1 MSEII
6 HSVNHDASADDAGL
20 RRRLF
25 RGMCGAIALA
35 VVAGAMFATWR
46 VATGLLLGGLL
57 SLFNH
62 HWLRTSVA
70 AILSGT
76 DASAAELRGRI
87 KWRFILRYFI
97 VAAIVCAAVML
108 NVVTVWATIAGLC
121 AFAVALMIEASA
133 QMYAAIVHREKF

>member
-6 HSVNHDASADDAGL
+6 HSMSQDAIADDANL
-20 RRRLF
+20 KRRLF
-25 RGMCGAIALA
+25 RSMCAAIALA
-35 VVAGAMFATWR
+35 VAAGAMFATWR
-46 VATGLLLGGLL
+46 VAAGLLLGGLL

-70 AILSGT
+70 AILSAAGV
-76 DASAAELRGRI
+76 SAGELRGRI

-97 VAAIVCAAVML
+97 LATIVCAAVTL
-108 NVVTVWATIAGLC
+108 NVVSVWATLAGLC
-121 AFAVALMIEASA
+121 AFVVALMIEASV

>member
-1 MSEII
+1 
-6 HSVNHDASADDAGL
+6 
-20 RRRLF
+20 
-25 RGMCGAIALA
+25 MCVAIALA

-76 DASAAELRGRI
+76 GASAEELRGRI
-87 KWRFILRYFI
+87 KWRLYCAIL
-97 VAAIVCAAVML
+97 L
-108 NVVTVWATIAGLC
+108 
-121 AFAVALMIEASA
+121 
-133 QMYAAIVHREKF
+133 